1 MEESMRNRV
10 LLVIVGLLIST
21 LVWAQW
27 TPSRNVDF
35 IVTNSTGGGSDIC
48 ARVVADIITKEN
60 MVPRPVMVRNW
71 TDGSGEVARASVMRM
86 AAGPVTDHTLLKFNA
101 DDTINMVTNTDR
113 RVTDLVHLALI
124 ATDKHLFY
132 APKGSNLMTFQA
144 VVDRIKGGGKVVVGG
159 SRGTDPTI
167 IDLLRSQMGWKEEQ
181 MPYVQSSSSGDAI
194 TQLLGRHLD
203 LVISKPAAA
212 NPYVESGDLIPF
224 LAFAT
229 ERFSGNLA
237 NAPLLSELGYK
248 NVEFPNW
255 RTIAVAPTMSAAAR
269 AYWTSILE
277 RVTKTKLWTDDY
289 IQKFQVIGVFMP
301 SQQATSY
308 IVNIQNDL
316 LKLLGKAR

>member
-1 MEESMRNRV
+1 MKNRAW
-10 LLVIVGLLIST
+10 LVIAGLLIST
-21 LVWAQW
+21 FVWAQNW

-48 ARVVADIITKEN
+48 ARVIADIITKEN

-86 AAGPVTDHTLLKFNA
+86 GAGAITDHTLLKFNA

-113 RVTDLVHLALI
+113 RVQDLVHLALV

-132 APKGSNLMTFQA
+132 GLKGSNLLTFQA
-144 VVDRIKGGGKVVVGG
+144 VVDRIKGGQTVRVGG

-167 IDLLRSQMGWKEEQ
+167 IDLLRKQMNWTEAQ

-194 TQLLGRHLD
+194 TQLLGKHLD

-212 NPYVESGDLIPF
+212 DPYVQSGDLIPF

-237 NAPLLSELGYK
+237 AAPTLKELGYK
-248 NVEFPNW
+248 DVEFPNW
-255 RTIAVAPTMSAAAR
+255 RTIAVSPNMSAGAK
-269 AYWTSILE
+269 AYWTSILKK
-277 RVTKTKLWTDDY
+277 VTETKHWKDDY
-289 IQKFQVIGVFMP
+289 IQKFQVIGVFMDSKP
-301 SQQATSY
+301 ATDY
-308 IVNIQNDL
+308 IINIQKDL
-316 LKLLGKAR
+316 LSLLGKSK

>member
-1 MEESMRNRV
+1 MRNRV
-10 LLVIVGLLIST
+10 WLVIAGLLLVST
-21 LVWAQW
+21 FVWAQNF

-71 TDGSGEVARASVMRM
+71 TDGSGEVARASVMQMR
-86 AAGPVTDHTLLKFNA
+86 AGAVTDHTLLKFNA

-132 APKGSNLMTFQA
+132 APKGSSMNSFKA
-144 VVDRIKGGGKVVVGG
+144 VVDTIKGGGKVVVGG

-167 IDLLRSQMGWKEEQ
+167 IDLLRKQMGWAEAQ

-212 NPYVESGDLIPF
+212 DPYVQSGDLVPF

-229 ERFSGNLA
+229 ERFTGNLA
-237 NAPLLSELGYK
+237 AAPTLKELGYK
-248 NVEFPNW
+248 DVEFPNW
-255 RTIAVAPTMSAAAR
+255 RTIAVSPTMSAQAQ
-269 AYWTSILE
+269 AYWISILKK
-277 RVTKTKLWTDDY
+277 VTDTKLWTDDY
-289 IQKFQVIGVFMP
+289 IRKFQVINVFMDSRP
-301 SQQATSY
+301 ATDY
-308 IVNIQNDL
+308 IINIQKDL
-316 LKLLGKAR
+316 LGLLGKSR